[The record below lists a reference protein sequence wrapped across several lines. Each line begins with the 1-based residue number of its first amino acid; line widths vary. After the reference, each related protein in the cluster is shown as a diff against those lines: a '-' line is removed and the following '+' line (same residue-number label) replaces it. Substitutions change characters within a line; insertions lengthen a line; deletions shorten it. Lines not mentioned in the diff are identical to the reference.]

1 MLRRAKDAFIYE
13 RSACLNGQSV
23 SSEDEGSSDEDD
35 ADQGED
41 AGRRRDPQRD
51 VRLIAEML
59 DIDISLI
66 FVSNQVRK

>member
-1 MLRRAKDAFIYE
+1 M
-13 RSACLNGQSV
+13 NGQSV

-41 AGRRRDPQRD
+41 DGRRRDPQRD